1 MSKVKLKIFQKGLL
15 LNFEITKVLLMVDL
29 QRNQKRSQATKPS
42 GEDDDMVV
50 LDDDQGPG
58 LQSGNTDMFD
68 LDKMDSSGKG
78 QPGSNNNS
86 EDDFCCWKC
95 NRSLLGYRFVNKD
108 ANSYCVNCYHELF
121 ANTCES
127 CNDTITVDDQVKYDH
142 SKFRSSY

>member
-1 MSKVKLKIFQKGLL
+1 
-15 LNFEITKVLLMVDL
+15 MVDL

-68 LDKMDSSGKG
+68 LDKMDASGKG